1 MMRCAVATI
10 TLLSVV
16 PCLAADGRSEAAL
29 RRLDPDA
36 RFEQVCA
43 LEAMRKIAH
52 DETAFHPERALV
64 NALSPV
70 SVQGDEM
77 RGSGG
82 AFRSGRQWYNFS
94 FACRAS
100 TDRLKVLSLQY
111 RVGPSIPEVKW
122 ESYGLWR

>member
-1 MMRCAVATI
+1 MRRYAVVAM
-10 TLLSVV
+10 TLLMSV
-16 PCLAADGRSEAAL
+16 PCGAVDRRSETAL
-29 RRLDPDA
+29 KQLDPDA

-82 AFRSGRQWYNFS
+82 AFRSGRNWYNFS

-100 TDRLKVLSLQY
+100 PDRLKVLSLQY

-122 ESYGLWR
+122 EIYGLWR